1 MVIFGIEVGY
11 WIMTS
16 DVVFK
21 FLTDTSMNGV
31 VDISYEISGRLVS
44 NTTRFG

>member
-1 MVIFGIEVGY
+1 MVIFGIEDGY

-21 FLTDTSMNGV
+21 FLTDTRMEGV
-31 VDISYEISGRLVS
+31 VDILYEISGRLVS
-44 NTTRFG
+44 NTKRFG